1 MKKYTAYVKRIA
13 VFVASVLF
21 VPLANILP
29 ASATPVW
36 TNQTGAGT
44 RSWSKIAMSAD
55 GSHLVGVL
63 TSGDIFTSAD
73 YGVTWAD
80 RTAAGSRNWYAVSMS
95 SDGSHIVAGVLGG
108 DIYTSADYGATWADR
123 TAAGSRSWRMST
135 SSSDGSHL
143 ALAVSGGGDIYTS
156 ADYGATWADRT
167 AAGSRSW
174 VSLAGS
180 SDGSHLIAG
189 VSSGDVFTSTDYGA
203 TWTDHTTAPHTN
215 GPVTSSSDGSHL
227 AGVMTNGDIYTS
239 TDYGSTWTDR
249 TASSGKSWTALASSS
264 DGSHLIGVT
273 FGFIYIS
280 TDYGATWTSQTTPG
294 SGLWAGAAS
303 SSDGSRLAAS
313 YTNIWTYYDP
323 PTVSDNG
330 LGTGVEAAG
339 PNSGDANNDGT
350 ADSAQSN
357 VASFVNTATNKYTSV
372 SMPVACT
379 ISLVGMTN
387 GATADIG
394 YTYPAGLI
402 NYTAGCGTSG
412 YTATVNLY
420 IYGATGT
427 DFVLRK
433 YNTTTHTYTT
443 VNGVTF
449 TQTTIGGQAVVVSTY
464 QVTDGGALDQDGT
477 ANGTIVDPVGV
488 AQQNSSPTN
497 GAGGTLSDTGLNI
510 AATSG
515 VAVVLLA
522 AAVVAWRH
530 KAAYRLLR

>member
-95 SDGSHIVAGVLGG
+95 SDGSHIVAGVL
-108 DIYTSADYGATWADR
+108 
-123 TAAGSRSWRMST
+123 
-135 SSSDGSHL
+135 
-143 ALAVSGGGDIYTS
+143 GGDIYTS

-330 LGTGVEAAG
+330 LGAGVEAAG

-379 ISLVGMTN
+379 ISSVGMTN
-387 GATADIG
+387 GATADTG

-402 NYTAGCGTSG
+402 NYTASCGTSG
-412 YTATVNLY
+412 YVATVNLY
-420 IYGATGT
+420 FYGTASSN
-427 DFVLRK
+427 FVLRK
-433 YNTTTHTYTT
+433 YNSTTHVYTT
-443 VNGVTF
+443 VSGVTF
-449 TQTTIGGQAVVVSTY
+449 AQTTIGGQAVTVATY
-464 QVTDGGALDQDGT
+464 QVTDGGPLDDDGV

-515 VAVVLLA
+515 VAVALLA

>member
-1 MKKYTAYVKRIA
+1 
-13 VFVASVLF
+13 
-21 VPLANILP
+21 
-29 ASATPVW
+29 
-36 TNQTGAGT
+36 
-44 RSWSKIAMSAD
+44 
-55 GSHLVGVL
+55 
-63 TSGDIFTSAD
+63 
-73 YGVTWAD
+73 
-80 RTAAGSRNWYAVSMS
+80 
-95 SDGSHIVAGVLGG
+95 
-108 DIYTSADYGATWADR
+108 
-123 TAAGSRSWRMST
+123 
-135 SSSDGSHL
+135 
-143 ALAVSGGGDIYTS
+143 
-156 ADYGATWADRT
+156 
-167 AAGSRSW
+167 
-174 VSLAGS
+174 
-180 SDGSHLIAG
+180 
-189 VSSGDVFTSTDYGA
+189 
-203 TWTDHTTAPHTN
+203 
-215 GPVTSSSDGSHL
+215 
-227 AGVMTNGDIYTS
+227 
-239 TDYGSTWTDR
+239 
-249 TASSGKSWTALASSS
+249 
-264 DGSHLIGVT
+264 
-273 FGFIYIS
+273 
-280 TDYGATWTSQTTPG
+280 
-294 SGLWAGAAS
+294 
-303 SSDGSRLAAS
+303 
-313 YTNIWTYYDP
+313 
-323 PTVSDNG
+323 VSDNG
-330 LGTGVEAAG
+330 LGAGVEAAG